1 MRSLPSSHDTPAS
14 TRNEDV
20 EDNSALA
27 AAAIPARPTVR
38 WSDRRRSR
46 MRPRGRHRCRR
57 ARMDRW
63 SARAWIAPVRV
74 AAYLRSGLGWTRR
87 AGDGH
92 ERVGG
97 PIGTAGGLPDR
108 RTRVRRAYVIV
119 PAAFSS
125 RSPPAERASYASA
138 ASGTSSSA
146 EPAGQAT
153 MWSTL
158 VRHGQA
164 SQGEPNPELSGGLRL
179 AALGATRAQRLWGS
193 KPQEG
198 VAVTATTM
206 D

>member
-20 EDNSALA
+20 EDNSGLA
-27 AAAIPARPTVR
+27 AAAVPARPTVR

-74 AAYLRSGLGWTRR
+74 AADLLRGRGWTRH

-97 PIGTAGGLPDR
+97 LIGAAGGLSDR
-108 RTRVRRAYVIV
+108 RTRAPRAYVIV
-119 PAAFSS
+119 PAAFGSKSS
-125 RSPPAERASYASA
+125 PAERASHASA
-138 ASGTSSSA
+138 AIGTSSSA
-146 EPAGQAT
+146 DPAGQAT

-158 VRHGQA
+158 ARHGQA
-164 SQGEPNPELSGGLRL
+164 SRVEPNPERSGGLRL
-179 AALGATRAQRLWGS
+179 VALGAARA
-193 KPQEG
+193 
-198 VAVTATTM
+198 
-206 D
+206 